1 MPTAKRNSYRVAR
14 LMRAATQGS
23 VLRPQPWAGKTQLL
37 QSCQGCVPSTTSPPN
52 LHPKGKEKS
61 QNKGPTPAF
70 PKGKE
75 NLQNALN
82 TASTSSRHLG
92 RVGEGLPLF
101 GLHLKK
107 AQTFPIPFGEAGEVW
122 ATDKSQADYSA
133 IVIHHLLHT
142 SRCAG
147 RGWVWCYRLYRC
159 QTVTCLHR
167 YLRAGCAWLPHVCA
181 LTGVLHNYVSLSYSL
196 FTYLSITLT
205 ASVVSIFPSPLTS
218 AVALLSLSVMPL
230 I

>member
-1 MPTAKRNSYRVAR
+1 MD
-14 LMRAATQGS
+14 
-23 VLRPQPWAGKTQLL
+23 
-37 QSCQGCVPSTTSPPN
+37 TSPATSTIPA
-52 LHPKGKEKS
+52 LPKGKES
-61 QNKGPTPAF
+61 
-70 PKGKE
+70 
-75 NLQNALN
+75 LQTALN
-82 TASTSSRHLG
+82 TTSMSSLPLG
-92 RVGEGLPLF
+92 RAGEGLWVVVF
-101 GLHLKK
+101 TLKK

-133 IVIHHLLHT
+133 IVILRLHT

-147 RGWVWCYRLYRC
+147 RGWAWSCRLCRQPLPC
-159 QTVTCLHR
+159 FHH

-196 FTYLSITLT
+196 FTYLLITLT

-218 AVALLSLSVMPL
+218 AVALLSLSVVPL

>member
-1 MPTAKRNSYRVAR
+1 MD
-14 LMRAATQGS
+14 
-23 VLRPQPWAGKTQLL
+23 
-37 QSCQGCVPSTTSPPN
+37 TSPPT
-52 LHPKGKEKS
+52 S
-61 QNKGPTPAF
+61 TIPAL

-75 NLQNALN
+75 NLQTALN
-82 TASTSSRHLG
+82 TTSMSSISLR
-92 RVGEGLPLF
+92 RAGEGIWGVVF
-101 GLHLKK
+101 TLKK

-133 IVIHHLLHT
+133 IVILRLHT

-147 RGWVWCYRLYRC
+147 RGWGCWDRRACRFSPS
-159 QTVTCLHR
+159 HR
-167 YLRAGCAWLPHVCA
+167 YLRAKCVWLPHVCA

-196 FTYLSITLT
+196 FTYLLITLT

-218 AVALLSLSVMPL
+218 AVALLSLSVIPL